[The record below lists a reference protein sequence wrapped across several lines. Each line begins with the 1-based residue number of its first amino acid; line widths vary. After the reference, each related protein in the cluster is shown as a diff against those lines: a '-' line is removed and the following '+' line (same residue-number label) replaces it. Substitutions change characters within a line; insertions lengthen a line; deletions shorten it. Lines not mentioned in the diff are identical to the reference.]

1 MLILPPDHAQTL
13 GRPYPFRVREK
24 VILSGVMTIVAALA
38 VVLVLSLVS
47 GENHSRRGCI
57 SVGLAYSTGG
67 ETINRCGEVARS
79 MCAGA
84 NQRGGITGASG
95 RALATECR
103 KAGLPV
109 G

>member
-1 MLILPPDHAQTL
+1 MILPPDHAQTL
-13 GRPYPFRVREK
+13 RQPYPFRVREK
-24 VILSGVMTIVAALA
+24 VIISGVLAIVAALA

-67 ETINRCGEVARS
+67 ETINRCGDVARS
-79 MCAGA
+79 MCAGV
-84 NQRGGITGASG
+84 NQPGGITGGSG

>member
-1 MLILPPDHAQTL
+1 MLILPPDHAHTL
-13 GRPYPFRVREK
+13 RQPYPFRVREK
-24 VILSGVMTIVAALA
+24 VILSGVLAVVGALA
-38 VVLVLSLVS
+38 VVLVLSLFS

-79 MCAGA
+79 MCAGVDRP
-84 NQRGGITGASG
+84 NGIAGASG